1 MRRLGLIFCLL
12 LGLTLVPFQAQ
23 GVSAAGTNSVCLDPG
38 HGGSDIGTSNG
49 DILEK
54 DLNLD
59 VTNRLAALLTA
70 NGYTVY
76 QTRTGDETL
85 SNNDRYTFCNARQ
98 ATILVSVHHNGSTN
112 PSIDYSLG
120 LYMKRS
126 DVPLATAVV
135 DAVSK
140 KLGTPNNGIRKF
152 SSGVLIKSNMP
163 ATISEGFFLTSS
175 AEYAL
180 LTNGTDQRRQDEAQA
195 LYTGIANYFAAR

>member
-1 MRRLGLIFCLL
+1 MRRWGLVFCLL
-12 LGLTLVPFQAQ
+12 LGLTLLPFQSQ
-23 GVSAAGTNSVCLDPG
+23 GASAATTSVCLDPG
-38 HGGSDIGTSNG
+38 HGGTDPGTSNG
-49 DILEK
+49 GILEK

-76 QTRTGDETL
+76 QTRTGDQTL
-85 SNNDRYTFCNARQ
+85 SNNDRYTFCNAKQ

-135 DAVSK
+135 DAVSTG
-140 KLGTPNNGIRKF
+140 LGTPNNGIRKF

-175 AEYAL
+175 AEYTL
-180 LTNGTDQRRQDEAQA
+180 LTNPDGPDRRQQEAEA
-195 LYTGIANYFAAR
+195 LYRGIANYFGR